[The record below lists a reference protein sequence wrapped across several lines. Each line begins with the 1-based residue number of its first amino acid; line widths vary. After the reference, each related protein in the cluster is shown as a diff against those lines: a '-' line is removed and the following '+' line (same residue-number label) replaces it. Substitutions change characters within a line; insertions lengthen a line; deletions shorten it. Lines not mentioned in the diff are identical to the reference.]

1 MSTKLKSLQ
10 EEAQASAKAAR
21 EIAETAD
28 AAVRSMSD
36 DERKDFDA
44 HMAKGRDLLEQI
56 KTVKAD
62 LDVIAQAKA
71 LVDEIGAPIDVKSDL
86 DATTDI
92 PVRDRVKSLGLQVV
106 GSDQFKAAMLPFA
119 GQSQVPKGQH
129 FSTAPINVKTLIT
142 GASSTSAGVF
152 VRNEDSGI
160 VEMLGRAPRTL
171 RDLISV
177 RRTGS
182 DAVDYVVQTSH
193 TNNAA
198 ETAEATSSAAPTVV
212 NTEGTPNIAVVTKN
226 AGGGYKPEGAWAFA
240 LQTANVKTIAE
251 WVPASKRALADVAS
265 LEGLINDELRQDLAD
280 REEAEILNGNG
291 SGENLTGISATS
303 GIQTQSFSTDIFTSV
318 RKGITK
324 ARTIGRVNPNAILMN
339 PADKETV
346 DLAREGAGTGQFLG
360 GGPFG
365 VSANTMWGIPIV
377 ESEYQTS
384 GFSTVGD
391 FSKAVLWD
399 REEATVSITD
409 SHEDFFVRNLVAI
422 LAEERVAFAVTRPLA
437 FVTVDVVA

>member
-1 MSTKLKSLQ
+1 MSTKLKTLQ
-10 EEAQASAKAAR
+10 EEALAATKSAQ
-21 EIAETAD
+21 EIAEKAD
-28 AAVRSMSD
+28 AAARQMTD
-36 DERKDFDA
+36 DEKSDFDK
-44 HMAKGRDLLEQI
+44 HMAKGRELLEQI
-56 KTVKAD
+56 KSVKAD
-62 LDVIAQAKA
+62 LEVLEQAKA
-71 LVDEIGAPIDVKSDL
+71 LADEIGTPVDVKDDI
-86 DATTDI
+86 DAQGDNPT
-92 PVRDRVKSLGLQVV
+92 RQLAKSLGLQVV
-106 GSDQFKAAMLPFA
+106 SSEQFKAAMAPFA
-119 GQSQVPKGQH
+119 GMGQIPKGHH

-160 VEMLGRAPRTL
+160 VEMLGRAPRSL

-198 ETAEATSSAAPTVV
+198 ETAEATTADAPTQDGS
-212 NTEGTPNIAVVTKN
+212 TGPLIKA
-226 AGGGYKPEGAWAFA
+226 AGGGYKPEGAWAFE
-240 LQTANVKTIAE
+240 LRTANVKTIAE
-251 WVPASKRALADVAS
+251 WVPASKRALADVAQ

-280 REEAEILNGNG
+280 REEQQLLVGDG
-291 SGENLTGISATS
+291 TGENLTGIRATS
-303 GIQTQSFSTDIFTSV
+303 GIQTQAFATDIFTSV

-324 ARTIGRVNPNAILMN
+324 ARTVGRVNPTAILLN

-346 DLAREGAGTGQFLG
+346 DLAREGAGTGAFLG

-365 VSANTMWGIPIV
+365 VAANSMWGIPMV
-377 ESEYQTS
+377 ESEYQPA
-384 GFSTVGD
+384 GFATVGD

-399 REEATVSITD
+399 REEATVSMTD

-422 LAEERVAFAVTRPLA
+422 LAEERVAFAVTRPTA
-437 FVTVDVVA
+437 FVNVDVVA